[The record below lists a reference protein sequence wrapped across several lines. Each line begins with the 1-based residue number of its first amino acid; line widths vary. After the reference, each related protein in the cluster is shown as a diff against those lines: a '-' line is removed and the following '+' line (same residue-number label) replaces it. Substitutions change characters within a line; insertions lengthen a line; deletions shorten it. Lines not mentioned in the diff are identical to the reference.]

1 MIAIYSIKESKE
13 RAFLKKGPAA
23 RTPQKLLRI
32 LTGGGST
39 PQRKIK
45 KFFAELFF
53 KKATASRLPELGA
66 RGPKPLRTP
75 QCL

>member
-32 LTGGGST
+32 LTGGVQHLREKSKSFL
-39 PQRKIK
+39 QSFFSK
-45 KFFAELFF
+45 K
-53 KKATASRLPELGA
+53 R
-66 RGPKPLRTP
+66 PLRAF
-75 QCL
+75 LS